1 MGGMFDRDGPDE
13 PGNPNLL
20 DIALNNMV
28 EAFLLI
34 DKEFRVRA
42 HNPQYAE
49 WFDVPEDL
57 LKPGADYYEVLRF
70 RVDRGDFPT
79 QTLTEIVDNARA
91 DLRRGAPRSFE
102 VVLGDGRVI
111 EHQTSPAPG
120 IGIVRTFRDVTERK
134 RVEETLASEKAKLE
148 AILENMSHGI
158 ALIDRDQRLIAM
170 NRRMIDQFGYP
181 DGLCREGTAL
191 SDIFGYQVEQG
202 EFADLPGEPEDKVRR
217 LVDEMMSVTLPVTRE
232 RHRKDGSVLE
242 VRTKALPDGSIV
254 RTFTDITERKRAED
268 ALRDE
273 KERAESAL
281 ADLKQAQDNLIRA
294 EKMASLGSLTAGIAH
309 EIKNPLNFINNFSE
323 TSIELLDELR
333 ETLAPALAGL
343 SQTARDDVD
352 DLIQD
357 LGDDLQT
364 IGTHGRRADGIV
376 RTMLLLARGSAAD
389 RELTDLNALV
399 DESLK
404 LAYHGERARD
414 RDFNVSMEQD
424 LDPQIGQIEIA
435 HQEISRVLI
444 NLLSNGFY
452 ATKKRADQATEPDY
466 APKVAV
472 RTRVQGDGVTIR
484 IHDNGTGIPADVVD
498 GVFTPFF
505 TTKPTGE
512 GTGLGLSLSYDIV
525 VHQHGGTINVRSEE
539 GAFTEF
545 TIWLPRSA
553 VR

>member
-1 MGGMFDRDGPDE
+1 MSGMFENGGAGE
-13 PGNPNLL
+13 FENPAIL
-20 DIALNNMV
+20 DIALDSMA

-34 DKEFRVRA
+34 DAEFRILA
-42 HNPQYAE
+42 HNAQYAR
-49 WFDVPEDL
+49 WFDVPEDML
-57 LKPGADYYEVLRF
+57 RAGADYMDVLRL

-79 QTLTEIVDNARA
+79 QTLEEIVDHARA
-91 DLRRGAPRSFE
+91 DLRRGTPRTFE

-111 EHQTSPAPG
+111 EHRTNPVPG
-120 IGIVRTFRDVTERK
+120 IGIVRTF
-134 RVEETLASEKAKLE
+134 
-148 AILENMSHGI
+148 G
-158 ALIDRDQRLIAM
+158 
-170 NRRMIDQFGYP
+170 
-181 DGLCREGTAL
+181 
-191 SDIFGYQVEQG
+191 
-202 EFADLPGEPEDKVRR
+202 
-217 LVDEMMSVTLPVTRE
+217 
-232 RHRKDGSVLE
+232 
-242 VRTKALPDGSIV
+242 
-254 RTFTDITERKRAED
+254 DITERKKFEA

-273 KERAESAL
+273 KERAEAAL
-281 ADLKQAQDNLIRA
+281 SDLKQAQDNLVRA

-323 TSIELLDELR
+323 TSVELLDELR
-333 ETLAPALAGL
+333 ETLAPALAGM
-343 SQTARDDVD
+343 SDTAKGDVD

-357 LGDDLQT
+357 LADDLQT
-364 IGTHGRRADGIV
+364 IGNHGRRADGIV

-414 RDFNVSMEQD
+414 RDFNIAMEQD
-424 LDPQIGQIEIA
+424 LDPKIGQIEIA

-444 NLLSNGFY
+444 NLLGNAFY
-452 ATKKRADQATEPDY
+452 ATMKRVREEAGAAY
-466 APKVAV
+466 APKVSV
-472 RTRVQGDGVTIR
+472 KTRVHGDGAEIR
-484 IHDNGTGIPADVVD
+484 IRDNGTGIPADVVG

-525 VHQHGGTINVRSEE
+525 VHQHGGTIDVRTEE